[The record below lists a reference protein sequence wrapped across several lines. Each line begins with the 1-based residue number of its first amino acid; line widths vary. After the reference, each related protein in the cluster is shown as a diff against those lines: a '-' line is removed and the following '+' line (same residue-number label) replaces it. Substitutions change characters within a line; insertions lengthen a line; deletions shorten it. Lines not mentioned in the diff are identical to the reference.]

1 MTITQIA
8 EKMIVFSDGNLHD
21 IRHFLEVWAYAKL
34 IAEQEE
40 IDDEAKKITEIAALT
55 HDIACPLCRKKYGNT
70 DGRLQEIEG
79 EPLVR
84 EFLCGTG
91 LSEKEIDRVAFL
103 VAHHHNYAKVDGID
117 YQILLEAD
125 YIVNASA
132 SENEYAKQSIE
143 KFMAKVMKTESGTRL
158 LRAVFALKK

>member
-8 EKMIVFSDGNLHD
+8 EKMIAFSDGNLHD

-34 IAEQEE
+34 IAEQEK

-117 YQILLEAD
+117 YQILLESD
-125 YIVNASA
+125 YIVNA

-143 KFMAKVMKTESGTRL
+143 KFMAKVLKTESGTRL